1 MKLMKQKYEI
11 FLAIDIYQNDIW
23 IHRTRATTNRES
35 FQQENASCRQHGST
49 LTNGRHRRIMGI
61 WKSSAV
67 IATYTSSIARKRENS
82 RNFNVLLI
90 CGLFIICLAPRFP
103 LYFYFSE
110 FAEWNEQCS
119 PIFRNLSMICIDNPN
134 MINET
139 IIFIT
144 PKVSFPK
151 ELWAISPIANLGLLI
166 NSASNWIIY
175 IYAGTRF
182 RKVFIRKLL
191 KFFCI
196 LCKE

>member
-1 MKLMKQKYEI
+1 MKLIKQKYEI

-23 IHRTRATTNRES
+23 IYRTRATTNRES
-35 FQQENASCRQHGST
+35 FQQENVSCRQHGFT

-67 IATYTSSIARKRENS
+67 IARYNSSITRKRENS
-82 RNFNVLLI
+82 MNLNVLLI

-103 LYFYFSE
+103 GYFYFSE
-110 FAEWNEQCS
+110 FAEWNEQCL
-119 PIFRNLSMICIDNPN
+119 PIFRNLSMICMDNPN
-134 MINET
+134 MINKT
-139 IIFIT
+139 IIFET
-144 PKVSFPK
+144 PKVSYPK

-196 LCKE
+196 LRKE

>member
-1 MKLMKQKYEI
+1 M
-11 FLAIDIYQNDIW
+11 
-23 IHRTRATTNRES
+23 NRES
-35 FQQENASCRQHGST
+35 FQQGNVSSSHEVLPHGST
-49 LTNGRHRRIMGI
+49 SSNERNRQ
-61 WKSSAV
+61 KSSAV
-67 IATYTSSIARKRENS
+67 IARYNSSITRKRENS
-82 RNFNVLLI
+82 MNLNVLLI

-103 LYFYFSE
+103 GYFYFSE

-134 MINET
+134 MINKT
-139 IIFIT
+139 IIFET
-144 PKVSFPK
+144 PKVSYPK

-191 KFFCI
+191 KFFYI